1 MDIVKPVQDAMS
13 AFLSYLPQLAG
24 ALVILLI
31 GLIVAKLVG
40 AAISGILGRVGF
52 DRLMSRAG
60 VNAFLQR
67 TGTSLTPS
75 KVFGKVLFWFIF
87 VITFTMFA
95 SALGVPQVSGFLNRM
110 IGYIPRVFAAIAI
123 LFLAAVVAN
132 FLAALIRGATGND
145 VFARIGRYA
154 VVVYAV
160 FAALTQLGIAV
171 QLTANT
177 LLIALAGAALAVGIA
192 FGWGGRDVARG
203 LLNRAFD
210 SHQVTTDGADAAT
223 APRQPDPSNSTHR
236 PGI

>member
-31 GLIVAKLVG
+31 GLVVAKIVG

-60 VNAFLQR
+60 VSAFLQR

-75 KVFGKVLFWFIF
+75 KVFGKVVFWFIF

-210 SHQVTTDGADAAT
+210 SRQVAADGANTSA
-223 APRQPDPSNSTHR
+223 APRQPDPSNTTHR

>member
-60 VNAFLQR
+60 VTAFLQR

-75 KVFGKVLFWFIF
+75 KVFGKIVFWFIF

-192 FGWGGRDVARG
+192 FGWGGRDVARR
-203 LLNRAFD
+203 LVNRAFD
-210 SHQVTTDGADAAT
+210 SHQVATDGADAAT